1 MQRERRNSAIIA
13 TDRLFSRISDSE
25 GSSSADSDID
35 DSEEEEEILEDRP
48 TGESEE
54 DSSEEE
60 NEIVGLF
67 HNVSGGGD
75 GRDKYMS
82 KSGEE
87 EWMKEP
93 LENPNAGVYADP
105 IYMFI
110 GPAVHDFYIL
120 SFRDAC
126 LARRTKSGLHAV

>member
-25 GSSSADSDID
+25 GSSFADSDID

-75 GRDKYMS
+75 GRDKYMFVR
-82 KSGEE
+82 
-87 EWMKEP
+87 
-93 LENPNAGVYADP
+93 A
-105 IYMFI
+105 
-110 GPAVHDFYIL
+110 
-120 SFRDAC
+120 
-126 LARRTKSGLHAV
+126 